1 MSIDNSIKL
10 AVSNVLKNPVLAVLK
25 EINISKILK
34 ESNFIK
40 RDIGYTPFQIL
51 LHFIY
56 MLVINKRQSAFIRH
70 SNDAYKKDTYYR
82 FVQDIRYY
90 TAKTTRIC
98 PKNQKYG
105 QGWYYLGRQKGRMSV
120 LSPFIVLFLMEP
132 RNIVTILFAEL
143 FQNNIHERNGFVLW
157 DAATISARICNK
169 TCVI

>member
-40 RDIGYTPFQIL
+40 RDIGYTPFRML

-70 SNDAYKKDTYYR
+70 SSDAYKKTPITDLYRIFDTTGESYWR
-82 FVQDIRYY
+82 LVHR
-90 TAKTTRIC
+90 
-98 PKNQKYG
+98 
-105 QGWYYLGRQKGRMSV
+105 
-120 LSPFIVLFLMEP
+120 
-132 RNIVTILFAEL
+132 
-143 FQNNIHERNGFVLW
+143 H
-157 DAATISARICNK
+157 
-169 TCVI
+169 

>member
-70 SNDAYKKDTYYR
+70 SSDAYKKDTYYR

-105 QGWYYLGRQKGRMSV
+105 QGGVLVLPWSAKGQDERSE
-120 LSPFIVLFLMEP
+120 LLYRLLF
-132 RNIVTILFAEL
+132 
-143 FQNNIHERNGFVLW
+143 
-157 DAATISARICNK
+157 DAAS
-169 TCVI
+169 

>member
-40 RDIGYTPFQIL
+40 RDIGYTPFRML

-70 SNDAYKKDTYYR
+70 SSDAYKKDTYYR
-82 FVQDIRYY
+82 FVQDIRYNWRKLL
-90 TAKTTRIC
+90 AFSASALIGKLRLL
-98 PKNQKYG
+98 NMNG
-105 QGWYYLGRQKGRMSV
+105 QRMK
-120 LSPFIVLFLMEP
+120 L
-132 RNIVTILFAEL
+132 T
-143 FQNNIHERNGFVLW
+143 
-157 DAATISARICNK
+157 
-169 TCVI
+169 